1 MKISFKRR
9 DVITCA
15 ILLII
20 LAVYNIFYFVIP
32 FNRDFSVKSFW
43 ITYIST
49 SLIVLMAFISIVL
62 GLNDKKLKSRI
73 FGIPIVFLCAF
84 TLLAQFIVDC
94 IVMIVGC
101 FICIEWW
108 VSTIMETLLFAFFLL
123 SLISQ
128 KSYKSKIAEIDSR
141 KNKTLFIKKL
151 RIQLETL
158 LRDVRGTSIEYPVEN
173 LYECVRYT
181 TPISNVETYEIEEE
195 ISEKVRQLKKYINDG
210 NYVKAKK
217 EIGII
222 VSLVKERKSILMK

>member
-1 MKISFKRR
+1 MKINLKKR
-9 DVITCA
+9 DMVTGIV
-15 ILLII
+15 LLII
-20 LAVYNIFYFVIP
+20 LTVYNILYFAIP
-32 FNRDFSVKSFW
+32 FNRALSAKSFW
-43 ITYIST
+43 ITYVST
-49 SLIVLMAFISIVL
+49 TLLVLLAFISIVF
-62 GLNDKKLKSRI
+62 GLNDRKLKSRI

-84 TLLAQFIVDC
+84 TFLAQFIVDC
-94 IVMIVGC
+94 VVMIVGC

-108 VSTIMETLLFAFFLL
+108 VSTIIETLLYAFFLL

-128 KSYKSKIAEIDSR
+128 KAYKSKIAEIDSR
-141 KNKTLFIKKL
+141 ENKTLFIRKL